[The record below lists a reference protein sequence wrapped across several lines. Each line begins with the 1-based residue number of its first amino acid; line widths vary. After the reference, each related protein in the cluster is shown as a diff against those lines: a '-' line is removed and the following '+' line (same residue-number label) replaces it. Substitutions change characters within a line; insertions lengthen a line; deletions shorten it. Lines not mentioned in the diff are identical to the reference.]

1 MSTLKEKNSAL
12 LAALAETPNPG
23 GRSIEMGSYLRD
35 ARADRQVT
43 LYEQYLLE
51 AERFSFER
59 HAYVQPAWPN
69 KVRISHLICLLNL
82 KMTALLF
89 RENKA
94 AEMWDAWGMEAYR
107 LNQEKRPHY
116 ILDDYPAFLS
126 AEQHPEALEKLLV
139 LRKSRKRPFN
149 NGPYHDEHFPHEL
162 CAYEEMLLA
171 GRFFQAGDKEICGD
185 VEELL
190 TELYLLQE

>member
-12 LAALAETPNPG
+12 LAALEETQNPSSRG
-23 GRSIEMGSYLRD
+23 LRIGFYLRD

-51 AERFSFER
+51 TERLSLE
-59 HAYVQPAWPN
+59 HQACVQPGWADR
-69 KVRISHLICLLNL
+69 VGISHLVSLLNM
-82 KMTALLF
+82 KMMALLF
-89 RENKA
+89 QEKEA

-116 ILDDYPAFLS
+116 ILDDYPTFLQ
-126 AEQHPEALEKLLV
+126 AEKHPEALEKLLTW
-139 LRKSRKRPFN
+139 RKRRRKPFS
-149 NGPYHDEHFPHEL
+149 NGPYHDEHFPYDL
-162 CAYEEMLLA
+162 CAYEEMLLE
-171 GRFFQAGDKEICGD
+171 GRFFRDEDREISGDIED
-185 VEELL
+185 LL

>member
-12 LAALAETPNPG
+12 LAALEETQNPSSRG
-23 GRSIEMGSYLRD
+23 LRIGFYLRD

-51 AERFSFER
+51 MERLSLE
-59 HAYVQPAWPN
+59 HQACVQPGWADR
-69 KVRISHLICLLNL
+69 VGISHLVSLLNM
-82 KMTALLF
+82 KMMALLF
-89 RENKA
+89 QEKEA

-116 ILDDYPAFLS
+116 ILDDYPAFLQ
-126 AEQHPEALEKLLV
+126 AEKHPETLEKLLAW
-139 LRKSRKRPFN
+139 RKRRKKPFN
-149 NGPYHDEHFPHEL
+149 GGPYHDELFPYEL
-162 CAYEEMLLA
+162 CAYEQMLLE
-171 GRFFQAGDKEICGD
+171 GRVFPDEDREISGDIED
-185 VEELL
+185 LL